1 MWVCGYVCSIN
12 RERGREKKRERER
25 EREKRDGEREIERER
40 ERERERKLLLSIL
53 VLYSSQINMSVP
65 ISPAVMCRMAA
76 GDEASGHT
84 GSAVAEVGGSG

>member
-1 MWVCGYVCSIN
+1 MWVCGYVCSTD
-12 RERGREKKRERER
+12 RERGREKKKGRERER
-25 EREKRDGEREIERER
+25 T
-40 ERERERKLLLSIL
+40 LLLSIL

-76 GDEASGHT
+76 GDGASGHT